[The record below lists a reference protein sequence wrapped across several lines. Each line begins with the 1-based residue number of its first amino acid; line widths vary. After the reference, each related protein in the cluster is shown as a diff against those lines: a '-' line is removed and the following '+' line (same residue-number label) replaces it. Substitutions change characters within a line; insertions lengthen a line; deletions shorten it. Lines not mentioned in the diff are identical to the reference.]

1 MDEESK
7 EDEAAQARNDGASF
21 SSGAESIQEMAKRI
35 ADEAVGRFE
44 KTFDDDAEQGCKWYA
59 LNTYSG
65 YEKRV
70 KHNIEGR
77 TRNYHEDNFSPSD
90 YVMHVEVP
98 LEDVEQHTEKGKKNI
113 EGRVRIPGYVL
124 ICIKPDE
131 NKRIFKFVQETE
143 GVTSFAGVNQQP
155 VALTKREVM
164 DMMTPY
170 LRHEAIKAAKL
181 NSPDKVMEVK
191 YKVGENVN
199 IITDPFAGFHGVISE
214 VSPEMQRLEVIIS
227 AFGRDM
233 PISLEFDKV
242 QKIEEA

>member
-7 EDEAAQARNDGASF
+7 GEAEKVRDEEASLRDSAESAEEAA
-21 SSGAESIQEMAKRI
+21 KKI
-35 ADEAVGRFE
+35 ADKAVEEFE
-44 KTFDDDAEQGCKWYA
+44 TTFDKNAEQGCKWYA

-77 TRNYHEDNFSPSD
+77 TRNYREDNFDPSEYIRD
-90 YVMHVEVP
+90 VEVP

-124 ICIKPDE
+124 ICINPDKD
-131 NKRIFKFVQETE
+131 KRIFKFVQETE

-155 VALTKREVM
+155 VALTKKEVM
-164 DMMTPY
+164 DMMTSY
-170 LRHEAIKAAKL
+170 IRHEAIKAAKL

-199 IITDPFAGFHGVISE
+199 IITDAFAGFHGVISE
-214 VSPEMQRLEVIIS
+214 VSPEIQKLKVIIS
-227 AFGRDM
+227 AFGRDT
-233 PISLEFDKV
+233 PIDLGFDQV

>member
-1 MDEESK
+1 MGEELK
-7 EDEAAQARNDGASF
+7 EEIGEVEGEEA
-21 SSGAESIQEMAKRI
+21 SSPRRTESTEEAAKRI
-35 ADEAVGRFE
+35 ADEAVKQFE
-44 KTFDDDAEQGCKWYA
+44 DSFDKNANLGCKWYA

-77 TRNYHEDNFSPSD
+77 TRNYREDNFDPSQ
-90 YVMHVEVP
+90 YITCVEVP

-124 ICIKPDE
+124 ICLKPDE
-131 NKRIFKFVQETE
+131 DKRIFKFVQETE

-164 DMMTPY
+164 DMMTSY
-170 LRHEAIKAAKL
+170 IRHEAIKAAKL

-199 IITDPFAGFHGVISE
+199 IIKDPFAGLHGVISE
-214 VSPEMQRLEVIIS
+214 VYPETQKLKVIIS
-227 AFGRDM
+227 AFGRDT
-233 PISLEFDKV
+233 PIELSFGEV

>member
-1 MDEESK
+1 MDEDLNEEPAERAQ
-7 EDEAAQARNDGASF
+7 EDAPLPAMEAE
-21 SSGAESIQEMAKRI
+21 GAEETAKRI
-35 ADEAVGRFE
+35 ADKAVEEFE
-44 KTFDDDAEQGCKWYA
+44 KAFKENEDLGCKWYA

-77 TRNYHEDNFSPSD
+77 TRNYREDNFDPSE
-90 YVMHVEVP
+90 YIMRVEVP

-124 ICIKPDE
+124 ICMKADE
-131 NKRIFKFVQETE
+131 GKRAFKFVQETE

-155 VALTKREVM
+155 VALTKKEVM

-170 LRHEAIKAAKL
+170 IRHEAIKAANLK
-181 NSPDKVMEVK
+181 SSSKVMEVK

-199 IITDPFAGFHGVISE
+199 ITKGPFGAQGVISE
-214 VSPEMQRLEVIIS
+214 VSPETQRLRVVIS

-233 PISLEFDKV
+233 PVDLGFDQV